1 MKAVFLIKRDNL
13 TTMKKIKID
22 FVSDV
27 ACPWCAVG
35 LGALTKALNNLKGE
49 VDAELHFQPFELNPQ
64 MPIGGQDTVEHLTEK
79 YGMPAEQIQRSQ
91 EQIRERAAAVDFPFS
106 ENIRPR
112 IYNTFNCHRL
122 LHWADVELGAKAQ
135 ADLKKELLISNFR
148 LGDVLDDPKAL
159 LGAVERAG
167 LDVKRA
173 TQVLESNEF
182 ADEVRQVQVHY
193 RDLGITAVPSI
204 IFNNKHLLQG
214 GQPVEMFEQAI
225 RQISQTEDPV

>member
-1 MKAVFLIKRDNL
+1 
-13 TTMKKIKID
+13 MKKIKID

-64 MPIGGQDTVEHLTEK
+64 MPLGGEDTFEHLMNK
-79 YGMPAEQIQRSQ
+79 YGMSKEQVEASQ
-91 EQIRERAAAVDFPFS
+91 KQIRDRAAAVGFPFS

-122 LHWADVELGAKAQ
+122 LHWAGAEVSEQAQ
-135 ADLKKELLISNFR
+135 YALKNELLVSNFK
-148 LGDVLDDPKAL
+148 LGDDLDDHQML
-159 LGAVERAG
+159 LAAVQRAG
-167 LDVKRA
+167 LDVMRA
-173 TQVLESNEF
+173 SQILNSNEF
-182 ADEVRQVQVHY
+182 EDDVRKVQEHY

-225 RQISQTEDPV
+225 RQIAQEEESI

>member
-1 MKAVFLIKRDNL
+1 
-13 TTMKKIKID
+13 MKKIKID

-35 LGALTKALNNLKGE
+35 LGALGTALKNLEGE
-49 VDAELHFQPFELNPQ
+49 VQAEIHFQPFELNPQ
-64 MPIGGQDTVEHLTEK
+64 MPQGGEDTFEHLMNK
-79 YGMPAEQIQRSQ
+79 YGMPKEQIEASQ
-91 EQIRERAAAVDFPFS
+91 KQIRERAAAVGFPFS

-122 LHWADVELGAKAQ
+122 LHWVGIELGEQAQ
-135 ADLKKELLISNFR
+135 YALKNELLVSNFR
-148 LGDVLDDPKAL
+148 LGDNLDDHDAL
-159 LGAVERAG
+159 LGAVQRAG

-173 TQVLESNEF
+173 SQVLNSDEFES
-182 ADEVRQVQVHY
+182 EVRQIQAQF

-225 RQISQTEDPV
+225 RQISQSEDSV

>member
-1 MKAVFLIKRDNL
+1 
-13 TTMKKIKID
+13 MKKIKID

-35 LGALTKALNNLKGE
+35 LGALTKALNKLKDE

-64 MPIGGQDTVEHLTEK
+64 MPLGGQDTVEHLTEK
-79 YGMPAEQIQRSQ
+79 YGMPVEQIKRSQ
-91 EQIRERAAAVDFPFS
+91 AQIRERAAAVDFPFS
-106 ENIRPR
+106 EDIRPR

-122 LHWADVELGAKAQ
+122 LHWAGVELGANAQ
-135 ADLKKELLISNFR
+135 YKLKNELLISNFR

-159 LGAVERAG
+159 LGAVTRAG

-173 TQVLESNEF
+173 AEVLNTNEF
-182 ADEVRQVQVHY
+182 ADDVRKAQAHF
-193 RDLGITAVPSI
+193 RALGITAVPSI
-204 IFNNKHLLQG
+204 IFNGKHLLQG

-225 RQISQTEDPV
+225 RQISESESSV

>member
-1 MKAVFLIKRDNL
+1 
-13 TTMKKIKID
+13 MKKIKID

-35 LGALTKALNNLKGE
+35 LGALTKALNKLKDE

-64 MPIGGQDTVEHLTEK
+64 MPLGGQDTVEHLTEK
-79 YGMPAEQIQRSQ
+79 YGMPVEQIKRSQ
-91 EQIRERAAAVDFPFS
+91 AQIRERAAAVDFPFS
-106 ENIRPR
+106 EDIRPR

-122 LHWADVELGAKAQ
+122 LHWAGVELGANPQYK
-135 ADLKKELLISNFR
+135 LKNELLISNFR

-159 LGAVERAG
+159 LGAVTRAG

-173 TQVLESNEF
+173 AEVLNTNEF
-182 ADEVRQVQVHY
+182 ADDVRKAQAHF

-204 IFNNKHLLQG
+204 IFNGKHLLQG

-225 RQISQTEDPV
+225 RQISESESSV

>member
-1 MKAVFLIKRDNL
+1 
-13 TTMKKIKID
+13 MKKIKID

-35 LGALTKALNNLKGE
+35 LGALTKALNKLKDE

-64 MPIGGQDTVEHLTEK
+64 MPLGGQDTVEHLTEK
-79 YGMPAEQIQRSQ
+79 YGMPVEQIKRSQ
-91 EQIRERAAAVDFPFS
+91 AQIRERAAAVDFPFS
-106 ENIRPR
+106 EDIRPR

-122 LHWADVELGAKAQ
+122 LHWAGVELGANAQ
-135 ADLKKELLISNFR
+135 YKLKNELLISNFR

-159 LGAVERAG
+159 LGAVTRAG

-173 TQVLESNEF
+173 AEVLNTNEF
-182 ADEVRQVQVHY
+182 ADDVRKAQAHF

-204 IFNNKHLLQG
+204 IFNGKHLLQG

-225 RQISQTEDPV
+225 RQISESESSV

>member
-1 MKAVFLIKRDNL
+1 
-13 TTMKKIKID
+13 MKKIKID

-35 LGALTKALNNLKGE
+35 LGALTKALNNLKNE
-49 VDAELHFQPFELNPQ
+49 VEAELTFQPFELNPQ
-64 MPIGGQDTVEHLTEK
+64 MPLGGQDTIEHLTEK
-79 YGMPAEQIQRSQ
+79 YGMPAEQIKRSQ
-91 EQIRERAAAVDFPFS
+91 AQIRERAAAVDFPFS

-122 LHWADVELGAKAQ
+122 LHWSGVELGADAQ
-135 ADLKKELLISNFR
+135 YRLKNELLISNFR
-148 LGDVLDDPKAL
+148 LGHVLDDPKAL
-159 LGAVERAG
+159 LDAVARAG

-173 TQVLESNEF
+173 AEVLNTNEF
-182 ADEVRQVQVHY
+182 ADDVRKAQTHF

-204 IFNNKHLLQG
+204 IFNGKHLLQG

-225 RQISQTEDPV
+225 RQISQLEGLV